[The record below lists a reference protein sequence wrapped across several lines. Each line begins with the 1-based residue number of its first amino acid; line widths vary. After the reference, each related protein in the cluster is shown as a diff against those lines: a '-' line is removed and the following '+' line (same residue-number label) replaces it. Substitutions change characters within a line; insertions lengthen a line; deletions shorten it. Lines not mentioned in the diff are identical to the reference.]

1 MQIASN
7 VTAPTP
13 SGKIGPA
20 SKSKSHVGAIV
31 GGTVGG
37 VVGLLVIGI
46 LAAMWRRQSLKSAAS
61 SGAGNNRRPEDTVT
75 PFNAMAYNPMGSM
88 LTGTAPSTDGTSQTT
103 EQQQPLISGAYSSEG
118 AGPVPGPSS
127 APPLR
132 VIPVPT
138 NLSAKELA
146 QLRSATSQPS
156 SQPSLSTAMLS
167 PHSDTPPS
175 TFPPGRANSNTD
187 GSSTTTRSRV
197 DDQRPWQSEVESL
210 RREMEQLRAERFD
223 ADAPPSYFSEAG
235 PV

>member
-7 VTAPTP
+7 ITAPAP
-13 SGKIGPA
+13 SGIGPS

-37 VVGLLVIGI
+37 VAGLFVIGI

-61 SGAGNNRRPEDTVT
+61 SGGNISRRPEDTVT
-75 PFNAMAYNPMGSM
+75 PFNAMAFNPVGSI
-88 LTGTAPSTDGTSQTT
+88 LTGTAPSTVGTSQTT
-103 EQQQPLISGAYSSEG
+103 EQQQPLMSGVHSSEG
-118 AGPVPGPSS
+118 GGPVPGPSS

-132 VIPVPT
+132 VVPVPT

-167 PHSDTPPS
+167 PQSDTPPS
-175 TFPPGRANSNTD
+175 TFPPGRANTNTD

-197 DDQRPWQSEVESL
+197 EDRPWQSEVESL

-223 ADAPPSYFSEAG
+223 AEAPPSYFSEAG
-235 PV
+235 AV